1 LQIEGKKKQKQ
12 NPQLSQTFVAKNR
25 WFSLLE
31 HPDLSFNFG
40 FDCDDGV
47 MWVSRERKWKKKKK
61 KKKKSKGKRKP

>member
-40 FDCDDGV
+40 FDCDEGV
-47 MWVSRERKWKKKKK
+47 M
-61 KKKKSKGKRKP
+61 